1 MQTLCRAQLL
11 RARDTFGNYWYYY
24 HRIFPCLRGMP
35 LHVHLCQLHIYQW
48 VFFLVYSGMLY
59 ILFALLLGAVCSRHA
74 LLTDY
79 MIASKVSLVGV
90 LFLFGLYISSLS
102 SCLGAQY
109 GAPRVLQ
116 CISKENVLPIIRPL
130 GKGVRILGLQPRD
143 KEAMLGDKKILTLFS
158 WVNLAAVTS
167 AVNQQLPHSL
177 HFFVRFL
184 PCSWVPTILGS
195 VQSRLQPRHL
205 DTC

>member
-116 CISKENVLPIIRPL
+116 CISKENVLPIIKPL

-158 WVNLAAVTS
+158 WVNLAAVSTS
-167 AVNQQLPHSL
+167 WYLLDLQM
-177 HFFVRFL
+177 
-184 PCSWVPTILGS
+184 S
-195 VQSRLQPRHL
+195 VIN
-205 DTC
+205 C

>member
-1 MQTLCRAQLL
+1 MSATYLPVSL
-11 RARDTFGNYWYYY
+11 
-24 HRIFPCLRGMP
+24 
-35 LHVHLCQLHIYQW
+35 
-48 VFFLVYSGMLY
+48 FFVVVYSGMLY

-116 CISKENVLPIIRPL
+116 CISKENVLPIIKPL
-130 GKGVRILGLQPRD
+130 GKGVRILGLQPHD

-158 WVNLAAVTS
+158 
-167 AVNQQLPHSL
+167 
-177 HFFVRFL
+177 
-184 PCSWVPTILGS
+184 
-195 VQSRLQPRHL
+195 
-205 DTC
+205 

>member
-1 MQTLCRAQLL
+1 MFAWYALACTLMSATYLPVSL
-11 RARDTFGNYWYYY
+11 
-24 HRIFPCLRGMP
+24 
-35 LHVHLCQLHIYQW
+35 
-48 VFFLVYSGMLY
+48 FFVVVYSGMLY

-116 CISKENVLPIIRPL
+116 CISKENVLPIIKPL

-158 WVNLAAVTS
+158 
-167 AVNQQLPHSL
+167 
-177 HFFVRFL
+177 
-184 PCSWVPTILGS
+184 
-195 VQSRLQPRHL
+195 
-205 DTC
+205 

>member
-1 MQTLCRAQLL
+1 MSATYLPMSL
-11 RARDTFGNYWYYY
+11 
-24 HRIFPCLRGMP
+24 
-35 LHVHLCQLHIYQW
+35 
-48 VFFLVYSGMLY
+48 FFVVVYSGMLY

-116 CISKENVLPIIRPL
+116 CISKENVLPIIKPL

-143 KEAMLGDKKILTLFS
+143 KAAMLGDKKIRS
-158 WVNLAAVTS
+158 
-167 AVNQQLPHSL
+167 
-177 HFFVRFL
+177 FFVSQHGGGDVSCKPAIAKFTTFFCRLFTL
-184 PCSWVPTILGS
+184 LVGTNDSCLGTVKAPTSTSCYL
-195 VQSRLQPRHL
+195 L
-205 DTC
+205 DLHIFRN

>member
-1 MQTLCRAQLL
+1 MYT
-11 RARDTFGNYWYYY
+11 YVSY
-24 HRIFPCLRGMP
+24 IFTNES
-35 LHVHLCQLHIYQW
+35 
-48 VFFLVYSGMLY
+48 FLFVYSGMLY

-116 CISKENVLPIIRPL
+116 CISKENVLPIIKPL
-130 GKGVRILGLQPRD
+130 GKGVRILGLQP
-143 KEAMLGDKKILTLFS
+143 GDKATMLTDKK
-158 WVNLAAVTS
+158 NT
-167 AVNQQLPHSL
+167 
-177 HFFVRFL
+177 FFVSQHGGGEVSCKLAIATFTTFFCRLFTLLVGTNDSCLGTVKAPTSTPCCFL
-184 PCSWVPTILGS
+184 DLHMS
-195 VQSRLQPRHL
+195 VINY
-205 DTC
+205 

>member
-1 MQTLCRAQLL
+1 MSATYLPVSL
-11 RARDTFGNYWYYY
+11 
-24 HRIFPCLRGMP
+24 
-35 LHVHLCQLHIYQW
+35 
-48 VFFLVYSGMLY
+48 FFVVVYSGMLY

-116 CISKENVLPIIRPL
+116 CISKENVLPIIKPL

-143 KEAMLGDKKILTLFS
+143 KEAMLSDKKILTLFS

-177 HFFVRFL
+177 HFLSAFYPARGYQRFL
-184 PCSWVPTILGS
+184 ARYSQGSNLDILILARS
-195 VQSRLQPRHL
+195 SNVRN
-205 DTC
+205 

>member
-1 MQTLCRAQLL
+1 MSSFWSDFEHKRYNLPSNFLQIKQIKVLPIGMLCRLSAAPSYLGQEILL
-11 RARDTFGNYWYYY
+11 VTIDITITAFSLVCVVCPCMYTYVSY
-24 HRIFPCLRGMP
+24 IFTSES
-35 LHVHLCQLHIYQW
+35 
-48 VFFLVYSGMLY
+48 FFVVVYSGMLY

-116 CISKENVLPIIRPL
+116 CISKENVLPIIKPL

-143 KEAMLGDKKILTLFS
+143 KEAMLGDKKILTLFRES
-158 WVNLAAVTS
+158 TW
-167 AVNQQLPHSL
+167 
-177 HFFVRFL
+177 R
-184 PCSWVPTILGS
+184 
-195 VQSRLQPRHL
+195 R
-205 DTC
+205 

>member
-1 MQTLCRAQLL
+1 M
-11 RARDTFGNYWYYY
+11 ARDTFGNYWCYYN
-24 HRIFPCLRGMP
+24 RIFPCLCGMP

-116 CISKENVLPIIRPL
+116 CISKENVLPIIKPL

-167 AVNQQLPHSL
+167 AENQQLPHSL
-177 HFFVRFL
+177 HFFAGFL
-184 PCSWVPTILGS
+184 SCSWVPTILVS
-195 VQSRLQPRHL
+195 AQSRLQPRHL
-205 DTC
+205 VTC